1 MADEKNNQT
10 LLPAITELSDQL
22 YKIIADAFDNTF
34 RGYLHGADVKK
45 NSKFFLIKSGL
56 PHPIANLLITR
67 NQNDVGLLSEG
78 VESLCSD
85 EFPSGV
91 VCLGQVSSEV
101 VGGSRLSACR
111 RDARYG
117 Y

>member
-1 MADEKNNQT
+1 MTDENNNQT

-45 NSKFFLIKSGL
+45 NSNYFLIKSGL

-78 VESLCSD
+78 
-85 EFPSGV
+85 
-91 VCLGQVSSEV
+91 SSRFALMNFL
-101 VGGSRLSACR
+101 VG
-111 RDARYG
+111 
-117 Y
+117 